1 LIAAKI
7 IKNGIAV
14 VSFVVVVMGIWSD
27 QLTGFL
33 FILSYEAGFYKSTLL
48 KAHPPISLYNI
59 FR

>member
-14 VSFVVVVMGIWSD
+14 VSFVVVMGIWSD